1 MTLLAIDPGRSF
13 KGDKSIGYALFT
25 HDGEELGRGQLS
37 YDELRE
43 KLWVSMNHES
53 TGIDQL
59 LWDDLYIYAIV
70 IEDFVNNDR
79 SRGGQRNGTSECIGM
94 VEDRAWLTKT
104 PFFRQAPAALGAAK
118 LHAPEGSYKKL
129 QHLRHEDAAFLHGY
143 EYLVK
148 KGVIEVDLSSTM

>member
-13 KGDKSIGYALFT
+13 KGDKSIGAALFD
-25 HDGEELGRGQLS
+25 HEHYVERLSLS
-37 YDELRE
+37 YEDLRARLVPVPLGE
-43 KLWVSMNHES
+43 QLFFRGE
-53 TGIDQL
+53 TGVWLITEV
-59 LWDDLYIYAIV
+59 V

-104 PFFRQAPAALGAAK
+104 PFTRQAPAALGAAK
-118 LHAPEGSYKKL
+118 LHAPEGSYRKL
-129 QHLRHEDAAFLHGY
+129 QHLRHEDSAFLHGF

-148 KGVIEVDLSSTM
+148 KGVIEVDLSATM

>member
-25 HDGEELGRGQLS
+25 HDGEELERGQLS
-37 YDELRE
+37 YDELSALME
-43 KLWVSMNHES
+43 PFCTYGAH
-53 TGIDQL
+53 
-59 LWDDLYIYAIV
+59 DLYYGNIMIGAV
-70 IEDFVNNDR
+70 VVEDFVNNSK

-94 VEDRAWLTKT
+94 IEFACRITQT
-104 PFFRQAPAALGAAK
+104 PFTRQPPAALGAAK